1 MMMHH
6 WLKIIFLWLAIG
18 FSACTTFYNRQYT
31 RGIYYDLSH
40 HPHKAMQLKSKQTIA
55 TAVTSEIVKDS
66 LMEKPTINIP
76 VAEPQSIIRKET
88 AISILCGK
96 QLTPVTDKFLN
107 RQRLSITTF
116 HERKISKSDGLG
128 PAVGK
133 AFLYILAILLAACII
148 GLAIYFLPSLL
159 IPAAAASA
167 FTTIVLIAAVIVCCL
182 LAFLIYTLIDL
193 LIDLFKPKKVTED
206 DF

>member
-1 MMMHH
+1 MMMRA
-6 WLKIIFLWLAIG
+6 WLKIIFLWLTIG

-40 HPHKAMQLKSKQTIA
+40 HPHKAIQLKSKQTIA
-55 TAVTSEIVKDS
+55 TAVTSERVKDS
-66 LMEKPTINIP
+66 LMEKAAANVP
-76 VAEPQSIIRKET
+76 VAEPQSIRKKT
-88 AISILCGK
+88 AISILSGK

-107 RQRLSITTF
+107 RQRLSVPTF
-116 HERKISKSDGLG
+116 HERKISKSNGLG
-128 PAVGK
+128 PDVGK